1 MESPSEKIIIRDLEN
16 EMRNSYLDYSMSVI
30 VGRALPDVRDGLK
43 PVHRRILYTMYQNG
57 LYPEKPYRKCADTV
71 GSVLGSFHPHGDAS
85 VYDAL
90 VRLAQDFSM
99 RYPLVDGHGNFGSVD
114 GDPPAAY
121 RYTEAKMSKISMHML
136 DDIDKNT
143 VDFVPNYDD
152 RLKEPTALPCRFP
165 NLLVNGSTGIAV
177 GMATNIPP
185 HNMGETIDAMCM
197 VIDNPDCS
205 VEEIMGVL
213 KGPDFPTG
221 GIIMG
226 VSGIRAAY
234 ATGRG
239 KITLRGK
246 AEIEEKPSGGFRIV
260 ITEIPY
266 QVNKAMMIQD
276 IAALHKEKRIEG
288 ITALRDESDREGMRV
303 VVELRK
309 DANPQVVLN
318 QLYSYTQLQI
328 GYGIIMLAVAN
339 GEPKILPVKEVLSQ
353 YIRFQESVITR
364 RTRYDLEKALER
376 AHILE
381 GLIIAIDNIDE
392 VIRLIRASKE
402 VSEAKIALMERFTL
416 DDVQAQA
423 IVQMRLGQLTGLEM
437 DKTLSELR
445 ELQAK
450 ISDLQDI
457 LSNRSR
463 ILSIIKD
470 EAMVIKEKYNDPRR
484 TEITN
489 VAGEVDVEALIPEE
503 NCIVTLTKMGY
514 IKRQP
519 TAVYRAQHRGGRGVS
534 GMAQR
539 EDDYV
544 DKIFTVSSHD
554 YLTFYTT
561 AGKAYTVKGYDIAE
575 SGRGGK
581 GLNVANLLQ
590 VEGDEKISAMICT
603 RNFEDK
609 ENESRVVTM
618 VTRKG
623 IIKRTK
629 LSEFA
634 NMRKR
639 GLIAV
644 ELDEGDELA
653 WVELT
658 DGNQEI
664 FLETRKGVGIRFPEE
679 EVRTTG
685 RSSRGVKAI
694 TLDEDDY
701 VVGMVLVDES
711 KTILSVTEKGF
722 GKRTEFEQFRGQHRG
737 GKGVTAH
744 KITDKTGLVSGCVA
758 VKEDDDLMLISRT
771 GIIIRMAADS
781 VSVIGRA
788 GQGVTVMRLDEGN
801 SLITVT
807 PVEKEPEED
816 EPVAEEGTDEGTD
829 ETADGDGTGVNLKLT
844 VADGDVQ
851 VVETEGK
858 DLVEALE
865 KAEEALE

>member
-1 MESPSEKIIIRDLEN
+1 MESPLEKIIVRDVES

-121 RYTEAKMSKISMHML
+121 RYTESKMSKISMHML
-136 DDIDKNT
+136 DDIDKDT

-197 VIDNPDCS
+197 VIDNPECS
-205 VEEIMGVL
+205 VEELMGVL

-239 KITLRGK
+239 KITLRGR
-246 AEIEEKPSGGFRIV
+246 AEIEEKQSGGFRIV

-266 QVNKAMMIQD
+266 QVNKSVLVED

-288 ITALRDESDREGMRV
+288 VTALRDESDRDGMRV

-309 DANPQVVLN
+309 DSNPQVVLN

-328 GYGIIMLAVAN
+328 SYGIIMLAVTN
-339 GEPKILPVKEVLSQ
+339 GEPKVLPVKEVLTQ

-364 RTRYDLEKALER
+364 RTRFDLQKAQER

-381 GLIIAIDNIDE
+381 GLIVAIDHIDE
-392 VIRLIRASKE
+392 VIAIIRASKE
-402 VSEAKIALMERFTL
+402 IADAKAALMERFGL

-423 IVQMRLGQLTGLEM
+423 IVQMRLGQLTGLER
-437 DKTLSELR
+437 DKTLNEMNELR
-445 ELQAK
+445 AK
-450 ISDLQDI
+450 IADLSDI
-457 LSNRSR
+457 LANESR
-463 ILSIIKD
+463 VLAIVKD
-470 EAMVIKEKYNDPRR
+470 EALAIKEKYNDPRR

-539 EDDYV
+539 EEDYV
-544 DKIFTVSSHD
+544 DKIFSVSSHD
-554 YLTFYTT
+554 FLTFYTT
-561 AGKAYTVKGYDIAE
+561 AGKAYTIKGYDIAE

-581 GLNVANLLQ
+581 GLNVANLLE

-603 RNFEDK
+603 RAFEDK
-609 ENESRVVTM
+609 ESESRIVTM

-623 IIKRTK
+623 VIKRTR
-629 LSEFA
+629 LSDFA

-658 DGNQEI
+658 DGTKEV
-664 FLETRKGVGIRFPEE
+664 FLETRKGMGIRFPEE
-679 EVRTTG
+679 EVRLTG
-685 RSSRGVKAI
+685 RASRGVRAI
-694 TLDEDDY
+694 TLDDDDY
-701 VVGMVLVDES
+701 VVGMVLVDEN
-711 KTILSVTEKGF
+711 KTILSVTENGF
-722 GKRTEFEQFRGQHRG
+722 GKRTDFEQYRGQHRG

-744 KITDKTGLVSGCVA
+744 KLTEKTGLVAGCLAVA
-758 VKEDDDLMLISRT
+758 EEDDLMLISRT
-771 GIIIRMAADS
+771 GVIIRTAADS
-781 VSVIGRA
+781 VSIIGRA
-788 GQGVTVMRLDEGN
+788 SQGVSVMRLDEGN
-801 SLITVT
+801 TLITVAA
-807 PVEKEPEED
+807 VEKEPEDD
-816 EPVAEEGTDEGTD
+816 EPVAEEAVE
-829 ETADGDGTGVNLKLT
+829 ETG
-844 VADGDVQ
+844 
-851 VVETEGK
+851 ETE
-858 DLVEALE
+858 A
-865 KAEEALE
+865 

>member
-1 MESPSEKIIIRDLEN
+1 MESPLEKIIVRDIES

-43 PVHRRILYTMYQNG
+43 PVHRRILYTMYLNG

-71 GSVLGSFHPHGDAS
+71 GNVLGSFHPHGDAS

-121 RYTEAKMSKISMHML
+121 RYTESKMSKIATHML
-136 DDIDKNT
+136 DDIDKET

-185 HNMGETIDAMCM
+185 HNMGETVDAMCL
-197 VIDNPDCS
+197 VIDNPDCT
-205 VEEIMGVL
+205 VDELMGVL

-221 GIIMG
+221 GIVMG

-239 KITLRGK
+239 KITLRGR
-246 AEIEEKPSGGFRIV
+246 AEIEEKDNGGYRIV

-266 QVNKAMMIQD
+266 QVNKATLVED

-288 ITALRDESDREGMRV
+288 VTALRDESDRDGMRV

-309 DANPQVVLN
+309 DSNPQVVLN

-328 GYGIIMLAVAN
+328 GYGIIMLAVTT
-339 GEPKILPVKEVLSQ
+339 GEPKVLPVKELLTQ

-364 RTRYDLEKALER
+364 RTQFDLTKAQER

-381 GLIIAIDNIDE
+381 GLIVAIDNIDE
-392 VIRLIRASKE
+392 VIAIIRASKE
-402 VSEAKIALMERFTL
+402 VADAKAALMARFSL

-423 IVQMRLGQLTGLEM
+423 IVQMRLGQLTGLER
-437 DKTLSELR
+437 DKTLAEMEELR
-445 ELQAK
+445 AK
-450 ISDLQDI
+450 IADLSDI
-457 LSNRSR
+457 LANESR
-463 ILSIIKD
+463 VLSIIKE
-470 EAMVIKEKYNDPRR
+470 EAIAIKNKYNDERR

-489 VAGEVDVEALIPEE
+489 IAGEVDVEALIPEE

-539 EDDYV
+539 EEDYV
-544 DKIFTVSSHD
+544 DKIFSVSSHD
-554 YLTFYTT
+554 YLMFFTT
-561 AGKAYTVKGYDIAE
+561 AGKAYTIKGYDIAE

-581 GLNVANLLQ
+581 GLNVANLLE
-590 VEGDEKISAMICT
+590 VEGEEKISAMICT
-603 RNFEDK
+603 RAFEDK
-609 ENESRVVTM
+609 ENETRVVTM
-618 VTRKG
+618 VTRQG
-623 IIKRTK
+623 VIKRTR
-629 LSEFA
+629 LVDFA

-658 DGNQEI
+658 DGTKEI
-664 FLETRKGVGIRFPEE
+664 FLETRLGVGIRFPEE
-679 EVRTTG
+679 EVRLTG
-685 RSSRGVKAI
+685 RASRGVRAI
-694 TLDEDDY
+694 TLEDDDY

-711 KTILSVTEKGF
+711 KTILSVTENGF

-744 KITDKTGLVSGCVA
+744 KLTDKTGLVAGCAA
-758 VKEDDDLMLISRT
+758 VSEEDDLMLISRT
-771 GIIIRMAADS
+771 GVIIRMAAES
-781 VSVIGRA
+781 VSIIGRA
-788 GQGVTVMRLDEGN
+788 SQGVTVMRLDEGN

-807 PVEKEPEED
+807 AVEKEPEDETEEAGED
-816 EPVAEEGTDEGTD
+816 EQSD
-829 ETADGDGTGVNLKLT
+829 
-844 VADGDVQ
+844 
-851 VVETEGK
+851 
-858 DLVEALE
+858 
-865 KAEEALE
+865 